1 MLQAIQDLL
10 VRVLTG
16 VVFANANTGGQPREG
31 RHMARILVVDDEQQ
45 IRLMLRQMLER
56 LGHVV
61 AEAAGGNQAV
71 RSYREDPADIVI
83 MDLIMPD
90 KEGIETITEIRRD
103 YPDARIVAMS
113 GGGRMGPDNYLE
125 LASRLGAQ
133 RTLAK
138 PFSMGD
144 IQEVIEDLLKTP

>member
-1 MLQAIQDLL
+1 
-10 VRVLTG
+10 
-16 VVFANANTGGQPREG
+16 
-31 RHMARILVVDDEQQ
+31 MARILIVDDEQQ

-56 LGHVV
+56 MGHEVS
-61 AEAAGGNQAV
+61 EAGGGNQAL
-71 RSYREDPADIVI
+71 RMYREDPADVVI

-113 GGGRMGPDNYLE
+113 GGGRMGPGNYLD

-133 RTLAK
+133 RTLSK
-138 PFSMGD
+138 PFTMAD
-144 IQEVIEDLLKTP
+144 IQDVIEDLLKTD